1 MKVQRIAVVTFAAL
15 ASAVSAQ
22 AHQVDPGGKIEVACP
37 ASDTVRM
44 ASISRAVD
52 ESHYW
57 AAQATRKQM
66 LALARQACER
76 GATVVTFVPPAEE
89 RYAPDGA
96 EVADTAA
103 RASRIGA

>member
-1 MKVQRIAVVTFAAL
+1 MKAQRIAVAIFAAL

-22 AHQVDPGGKIEVACP
+22 AHQVDPGGKIEVTCP
-37 ASDTVRM
+37 ASDIVRM
-44 ASISRAVD
+44 ASISRAVG

-57 AAQATRKQM
+57 ANQTARKQM
-66 LALARQACER
+66 LTLARQACER

-89 RYAPDGA
+89 RYAPDDS

-103 RASRIGA
+103 RTSRIGA

>member
-1 MKVQRIAVVTFAAL
+1 MKAQRTAVVMFAAL
-15 ASAVSAQ
+15 AGAVSAQ
-22 AHQVDPGGKIEVACP
+22 AHQVDPGGKIEVTCP

-52 ESHYW
+52 KSHYW
-57 AAQATRKQM
+57 ANQTARKQM

-89 RYAPDGA
+89 RYAPADSG
-96 EVADTAA
+96 VADTAA
-103 RASRIGA
+103 RSNRTGA